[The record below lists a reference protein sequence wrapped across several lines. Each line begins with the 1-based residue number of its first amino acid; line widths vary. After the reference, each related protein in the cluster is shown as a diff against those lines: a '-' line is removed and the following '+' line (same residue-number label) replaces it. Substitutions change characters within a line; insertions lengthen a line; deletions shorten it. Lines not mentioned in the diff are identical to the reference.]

1 MQNRPRKLTPKIS
14 KENKPHAGMV
24 KRVVKKRRKKLKRGS
39 WLSSM
44 LVMSTTVTERS
55 RSRSVSQRS
64 VGYAYAILFSS
75 ASLIMAFAWISVL
88 FIFNPDQ
95 VSWLNKILPAW
106 IQIPLGNHERPQTLK
121 QIQLDLSRKNQI
133 FGETLPLNQNVK
145 NSFLLPVF
153 QQRAN
158 CQSDCEELV
167 ELRVYE
173 RSEELEFKSQ
183 SENYYYLATQLPV
196 TGPDESFVISSLD
209 GTSELQDISI
219 SLPLT
224 EVQRFEGATPSPGV
238 WFDLH
243 GQRQQ
248 GTAAI
253 RYGYVVYYNPERR
266 NLLQM
271 LSWTSPNGQLPKWR
285 QVTGDGTKELVLD
298 QTVDLEPHF
307 QVYQVKPLKLFLKPI
322 QLEAIT
328 LESPALKDSAYQNAL
343 SIARSGLW
351 TPAFEWLKF
360 IKKQHKGVLSEAAQA
375 QMDLIRLHSQL
386 TKTQAEKIW
395 ASPSQEV
402 LADLIDGRWGKALQV
417 FEASPHNAQEIATLL
432 KVDKKRLWNRTVAA
446 LRVNPDRLEVQAWFA
461 LILKVQQGEEHANS
475 WLKAQPKITKDN
487 LAYIQGLLA
496 RLNIEGTSQISST
509 HPSQIVG
516 TVQPITQVTNTDWLQ
531 ANSSADLKLTDNQV
545 WYQVEVSA
553 FYDGK
558 RWLNSPFDNF
568 NPPKTDTA
576 KFLWKTLGI
585 SSDPEIQIVV
595 WLPNGEQQITIAAIK
610 AVQLRGK
617 VLRLLAAG
625 PKIPENQN
633 DVLQPK
639 PLALTN
645 AALEWVQPSPITLRE
660 LYQQNPQGVKVIL
673 SSLWKSLQQ
682 FDEVPGGAIPSFEQ
696 MQEKLGDWPVQVIDL
711 TNNARPEI
719 ILTISAGAIASLNQL
734 TPESQGENPEQR
746 RDRTI
751 ILSDRNEVIY
761 TDFTGNDLQRL
772 SAIAKLS
779 GVQSL
784 ALLVENA
791 HNYSLRRW
799 SEKNQRFE

>member
-1 MQNRPRKLTPKIS
+1 MANRSRKLTPKAS
-14 KENKPHAGMV
+14 KQNKPHAGAM
-24 KRVVKKRRKKLKRGS
+24 KRVVKKPQKKLKRGNC
-39 WLSSM
+39 LSST
-44 LVMSTTVTERS
+44 L
-55 RSRSVSQRS
+55 
-64 VGYAYAILFSS
+64 AIAILFSS

-106 IQIPLGNHERPQTLK
+106 AQIPLGNHERPQTLE
-121 QIQLDLSRKNQI
+121 QIQLDLSKKNQI
-133 FGETLPLNQNVK
+133 LGETLPLHQDAK
-145 NSFLLPVF
+145 KSFLLPVF

-173 RSEELEFKSQ
+173 LSEELEFKSQ
-183 SENYYYLATQLPV
+183 SENYYYLATQLPI
-196 TGPDESFVISSLD
+196 TGPDESFVISPLLD
-209 GTSELQDISI
+209 GTLEPQDINI
-219 SLPLT
+219 PLPLNK
-224 EVQRFEGATPSPGV
+224 VQRFEGGTPSPGV
-238 WFDLH
+238 WFDLR

-248 GTAAI
+248 GTGAI
-253 RYGYVVYYNPERR
+253 AYGHVVYYNPERT

-271 LSWTSPNGQLPKWR
+271 LSWTSPNGQFPKWQ
-285 QVTGDGTKELVLD
+285 QVTGDGTKELVVD
-298 QTVDLEPHF
+298 QTIGLEPHL

-322 QLEAIT
+322 QLEEIT
-328 LESPALKDSAYQNAL
+328 LKSPAFKDSAYQNAL

-351 TPAFEWLKF
+351 TPAFEWLKS
-360 IKKQHKGVLSEAAQA
+360 IKKQRKGVLPEAAQG

-386 TKTQAEKIW
+386 TKIQAQKNW
-395 ASPSQEV
+395 ASPSQEA
-402 LADLIDGRWGKALQV
+402 LADLIDGRWEKALQV

-432 KVDKKRLWNRTVAA
+432 KADEKRLWNRTAAA
-446 LRVNPDRLEVQAWFA
+446 LRVNPNRREVQAWFA
-461 LILKVQQGEEHANS
+461 LILAVQRGEGHANS

-487 LAYIQGLLA
+487 LAYIQSLLA
-496 RLNIEGTSQISST
+496 RLNGEGTKSQISST

-531 ANSSADLKLTDNQV
+531 TNSSADLKLTDNQV

-553 FYDGK
+553 FNDGK
-558 RWLNSPFDNF
+558 RWLNFPFENF
-568 NPPKTDTA
+568 NPPKTDAA
-576 KFLWKTLGI
+576 KFLGKTLGI
-585 SSDPEIQIVV
+585 TSDPEIQIVV

-625 PKIPENQN
+625 PKIPDNQN

-660 LYQQNPQGVKVIL
+660 LYQQNPQRVKIML
-673 SSLWKSLQQ
+673 SSLWQSLQQ
-682 FDEVPGGAIPSFEQ
+682 SGEVPAGAIPSFEQ
-696 MQEKLGDWPVQVIDL
+696 MQEKLGNWPVQVIDL
-711 TNNARPEI
+711 TNNAQPEI
-719 ILTISAGAIASLNQL
+719 ILTISPEAITSLNES
-734 TPESQGENPEQR
+734 TPGIQRENTEQR

-751 ILSDRNEVIY
+751 ILSDGNKVIY
-761 TDFTGNDLQRL
+761 TDFTGKYSQRL
-772 SAIAKLS
+772 SAIARLS
-779 GVQSL
+779 GVQSF

-791 HNYSLRRW
+791 HNYSLKRW

>member
-1 MQNRPRKLTPKIS
+1 MANRSRKLTPKTS
-14 KENKPHAGMV
+14 KRNQPHAGVM
-24 KRVVKKRRKKLKRGS
+24 KRIAQKPQKKLKWGS
-39 WLSSM
+39 WLSST
-44 LVMSTTVTERS
+44 LAMSTT
-55 RSRSVSQRS
+55 
-64 VGYAYAILFSS
+64 GCAYAILLSS

-106 IQIPLGNHERPQTLK
+106 AQIPLGKHERPQTLK
-121 QIQLDLSRKNQI
+121 QIQLDLSKKNQI
-133 FGETLPLNQNVK
+133 FGKTLSLHQDAK

-167 ELRVYE
+167 ELRVYQ

-196 TGPDESFVISSLD
+196 NGLEESFVISPLLD
-209 GTSELQDISI
+209 GTLEPQDINI
-219 SLPLT
+219 PLPLT
-224 EVQRFEGATPSPGV
+224 EVQRFDGGTPLSGV
-238 WFDLH
+238 WFNLQ

-248 GTAAI
+248 GTGAI
-253 RYGYVVYYNPERR
+253 AYGQVVYYNPERT

-271 LSWTSPNGQLPKWR
+271 LSWTSPNGQLPKWQ
-285 QVTGDGTKELVLD
+285 QVTGDGTKELVVD
-298 QTVDLEPHF
+298 QTIGLEPHL

-328 LESPALKDSAYQNAL
+328 LQSSVLKNSAYQNAL

-360 IKKQHKGVLSEAAQA
+360 IKKQRKGVLPEAAQA

-386 TKTQAEKIW
+386 TKTQAQKNW

-402 LADLIDGRWGKALQV
+402 LANLIDGRWEKALRV

-432 KVDKKRLWNRTVAA
+432 KADEKRLWNRIVAA
-446 LRVNPDRLEVQAWFA
+446 LRVNPNRLEVQAWFA
-461 LILKVQQGEEHANS
+461 LILTVQRGEGHANS
-475 WLKAQPKITKDN
+475 WLKAQPTIAKDN
-487 LAYIQGLLA
+487 LTYIQGLLA
-496 RLNIEGTSQISST
+496 KLNSEGTKSQISST

-516 TVQPITQVTNTDWLQ
+516 TVQPITQVTSTEWLQ
-531 ANSSADLKLTDNQV
+531 PNSSADLKLTDNQV

-553 FYDGK
+553 FHDGK
-558 RWLNSPFDNF
+558 RWLNSPFENL
-568 NPPKTDTA
+568 NLPKTSAA
-576 KFLWKTLGI
+576 KFFWETLGI
-585 SSDPEIQIVV
+585 TSDPEIQIVV
-595 WLPNGEQQITIAAIK
+595 WLPNGEQQITIATIK
-610 AVQLRGK
+610 AVQVKGK
-617 VLRLLAAG
+617 LLRLLAAG
-625 PKIPENQN
+625 LKIPENQK

-645 AALEWVQPSPITLRE
+645 AALEWVQPSPITLQE
-660 LYQQNPQGVKVIL
+660 LHQRNPSGVKVML
-673 SSLWKSLQQ
+673 SSVWESLQQ
-682 FDEVPGGAIPSFEQ
+682 SGEVPAGDIPSFEQ

-711 TNNARPEI
+711 TNNAQPEI
-719 ILTISAGAIASLNQL
+719 ILTISAEAIASLNQP
-734 TPESQGENPEQR
+734 TSGIQGETIKQTH
-746 RDRTI
+746 DRTI
-751 ILSDRNEVIY
+751 ILSDSNEVIY
-761 TDFTGNDLQRL
+761 TDFTRNYSQRL

-791 HNYSLRRW
+791 HNYSLKRW
-799 SEKNQRFE
+799 SERNQRFE

>member
-1 MQNRPRKLTPKIS
+1 MANRSRKLTPKAS
-14 KENKPHAGMV
+14 KLNKPRAGAM
-24 KRVVKKRRKKLKRGS
+24 KRVAKNPQKKLKRES

-44 LVMSTTVTERS
+44 LAMSTT
-55 RSRSVSQRS
+55 
-64 VGYAYAILFSS
+64 GCAYAILFIS

-88 FIFNPDQ
+88 FIFNPDR
-95 VSWLNKILPAW
+95 VSWLNKILPSWA
-106 IQIPLGNHERPQTLK
+106 QIPLGKHERPQTLK
-121 QIQLDLSRKNQI
+121 QIQLDLSKKNQI
-133 FGETLPLNQNVK
+133 FGEPLPLNQNTET
-145 NSFLLPVF
+145 SFLLPVF

-158 CQSDCEELV
+158 CQSDCKELV

-173 RSEELEFKSQ
+173 LSVELEFKSQ
-183 SENYYYLATQLPV
+183 SENYYYLVTQLPV
-196 TGPDESFVISSLD
+196 TGPEESSVTSPWLDE
-209 GTSELQDISI
+209 TSEPQDISI
-219 SLPLT
+219 PLPLT
-224 EVQRFEGATPSPGV
+224 QVQRFEGGTPSPGV
-238 WFDLH
+238 WFNLR

-248 GTAAI
+248 ETDAI
-253 RYGYVVYYNPERR
+253 AYGQIVYYNPERT

-271 LSWTSPNGQLPKWR
+271 LSWTSPNGQLPKWQ
-285 QVTGDGTKELVLD
+285 QVTGDSTKELVVD
-298 QTVDLEPHF
+298 QTVGLEPHL
-307 QVYQVKPLKLFLKPI
+307 QVYQVKSLKLFLKPI

-328 LESPALKDSAYQNAL
+328 LKSPVLKDYGYQNAL

-360 IKKQHKGVLSEAAQA
+360 IKKQRKGVLPEAAQA
-375 QMDLIRLHSQL
+375 QMDLIRLHSQF
-386 TKTQAEKIW
+386 TQTQAQKIW

-417 FEASPHNAQEIATLL
+417 FEASPHNSQEITTLL
-432 KVDKKRLWNRTVAA
+432 KADKKRLWNRTAAA
-446 LRVNPDRLEVQAWFA
+446 LRVNPNRREVQAWFA
-461 LILKVQQGEEHANS
+461 LILAVQQGEGQANS

-487 LAYIQGLLA
+487 LDYIQGLLA
-496 RLNIEGTSQISST
+496 RLNGEITKSQIS
-509 HPSQIVG
+509 SQIVG
-516 TVQPITQVTNTDWLQ
+516 TVQPITQVTSSEWLQ
-531 ANSSADLKLTDNQV
+531 ANSTVDLKLTDNQV

-553 FYDGK
+553 FNDGK
-558 RWLNSPFDNF
+558 RWLNSPFENL
-568 NPPKTDTA
+568 NPPKTDAA
-576 KFLWKTLGI
+576 KFFWKTLGI
-585 SSDPEIQIVV
+585 TSDPEIQIVV
-595 WLPNGEQQITIAAIK
+595 WLPNGEQQISIAAIK

-633 DVLQPK
+633 NVLQPK

-673 SSLWKSLQQ
+673 SSVWQSLQ
-682 FDEVPGGAIPSFEQ
+682 ESGEILAGAIPTFEE

-711 TNNARPEI
+711 TNNAQPEI
-719 ILTISAGAIASLNQL
+719 ILTISPEAIASLNQSKPGIPAGN
-734 TPESQGENPEQR
+734 TEQR

-751 ILSDRNEVIY
+751 ILSDSNEVIY

-791 HNYSLRRW
+791 HNYSLKRW

>member
-1 MQNRPRKLTPKIS
+1 MANRSRKLTPKAS
-14 KENKPHAGMV
+14 KLNKPHAGAM
-24 KRVVKKRRKKLKRGS
+24 KRIAKKPQKKLKRGS
-39 WLSSM
+39 WLSST
-44 LVMSTTVTERS
+44 L
-55 RSRSVSQRS
+55 
-64 VGYAYAILFSS
+64 AIAILLSS

-106 IQIPLGNHERPQTLK
+106 AQIPLGKHERPQTLK
-121 QIQLDLSRKNQI
+121 QIQLNLSKENKI
-133 FGETLPLNQNVK
+133 FGETLPLHQDAK
-145 NSFLLPVF
+145 DSFLLPVF

-158 CQSDCEELV
+158 CQSDCKQLV

-183 SENYYYLATQLPV
+183 SENYYYLATQLSV
-196 TGPDESFVISSLD
+196 TEPEESFVISPLLD
-209 GTSELQDISI
+209 GTSEPQDISI
-219 SLPLT
+219 PLPLT
-224 EVQRFEGATPSPGV
+224 KVQRFDGGTPLSGV
-238 WFDLH
+238 WFNLR

-248 GTAAI
+248 GTGAFA
-253 RYGYVVYYNPERR
+253 YGDIVYYNPERT

-271 LSWTSPNGQLPKWR
+271 LSWTSPNGQLPKWQ
-285 QVTGDGTKELVLD
+285 QVTGDGTKELVVD
-298 QTVDLEPHF
+298 QTIGLEPYL

-328 LESPALKDSAYQNAL
+328 LQSPALKDSAYQNAL

-360 IKKQHKGVLSEAAQA
+360 IKKQRKEVLPAVAQA

-386 TKTQAEKIW
+386 TKTQADKNW

-432 KVDKKRLWNRTVAA
+432 KADKKRLWNRTAAA
-446 LRVNPDRLEVQAWFA
+446 LRVNPNRLEVQAWFA
-461 LILKVQQGEEHANS
+461 LILAVQQGEEHVNS

-496 RLNIEGTSQISST
+496 RLNNQGIKSQISST

-516 TVQPITQVTNTDWLQ
+516 TVQPITQVTSTEWLQ
-531 ANSSADLKLTDNQV
+531 PSSPTNLKLTDNQV

-553 FYDGK
+553 FHDGK
-558 RWLNSPFDNF
+558 RWLNSPFENL
-568 NPPKTDTA
+568 NPPKTDAA
-576 KFLWKTLGI
+576 KFFWKTLGI
-585 SSDPEIQIVV
+585 TSDPEIQIVV

-645 AALEWVQPSPITLRE
+645 AALEWVQPSPITLQE
-660 LYQQNPQGVKVIL
+660 LHQQNPQAVKVML
-673 SSLWKSLQQ
+673 STVWQSLQQ
-682 FDEVPGGAIPSFEQ
+682 SSEVSAGAIPSFEQ

-711 TNNARPEI
+711 TNNAKPEI
-719 ILTISAGAIASLNQL
+719 ILTISAAAIAFLNQP
-734 TPESQGENPEQR
+734 TSGIQEKNTEQH

-761 TDFTGNDLQRL
+761 TDFTGNYFQRL

>member
-1 MQNRPRKLTPKIS
+1 MANRSRKLKPKAS
-14 KENKPHAGMV
+14 KRNQSHAGVM
-24 KRVVKKRRKKLKRGS
+24 KRVAKKPQKKLKRES
-39 WLSSM
+39 WLSST
-44 LVMSTTVTERS
+44 LAIPTVAS
-55 RSRSVSQRS
+55 
-64 VGYAYAILFSS
+64 YAILLSS

-106 IQIPLGNHERPQTLK
+106 AQIPLGNHERPQTLK
-121 QIQLDLSRKNQI
+121 QIQLDLSQKNQI
-133 FGETLPLNQNVK
+133 VGETLPLYQNAK

-158 CQSDCEELV
+158 CQSDCKELV
-167 ELRVYE
+167 ELRIYE
-173 RSEELEFKSQ
+173 LSEDLEFKSQ

-196 TGPDESFVISSLD
+196 TGPEESFVISPLLD
-209 GTSELQDISI
+209 GTSEPQDINI
-219 SLPLT
+219 PLPLT
-224 EVQRFEGATPSPGV
+224 EVQRFEDNTPSPGV
-238 WFDLH
+238 WFYLQ

-248 GTAAI
+248 GTGAFA
-253 RYGYVVYYNPERR
+253 YGNIVYYNPERK

-271 LSWTSPNGQLPKWR
+271 LSWTSPNGQLPKW
-285 QVTGDGTKELVLD
+285 QQITGDETKELVVN
-298 QTVDLEPHF
+298 QTVGLEPQL

-322 QLEAIT
+322 QLEAIN
-328 LESPALKDSAYQNAL
+328 LKSPVLKDSAYQNAL

-360 IKKQHKGVLSEAAQA
+360 IKKQRQGILPEAAQA

-386 TKTQAEKIW
+386 TKTQAQKIW
-395 ASPSQEV
+395 VSPSQEV

-432 KVDKKRLWNRTVAA
+432 KADKKRLWNRTATA
-446 LRVNPDRLEVQAWFA
+446 LRVNPNRLEVQAWFA
-461 LILKVQQGEEHANS
+461 LILAVQRGEGHANS

-487 LAYIQGLLA
+487 LVYIQGLLA
-496 RLNIEGTSQISST
+496 RLNGEDTKSQISSI

-516 TVQPITQVTNTDWLQ
+516 TVQPITQVTSSEWLQ
-531 ANSSADLKLTDNQV
+531 LNSSADLKVTDNQV

-553 FYDGK
+553 FNNGK
-558 RWLNSPFDNF
+558 GWLNSPFENLSL
-568 NPPKTDTA
+568 PKSNA
-576 KFLWKTLGI
+576 VKFLWETLGI
-585 SSDPEIQIVV
+585 ISDPEIQIVV

-610 AVQLRGK
+610 AVQLQGK
-617 VLRLLAAG
+617 VLRLLAAS

-633 DVLQPK
+633 DILQPK

-660 LYQQNPQGVKVIL
+660 LHQQNPQGVKVIL
-673 SSLWKSLQQ
+673 SSVWQSLQQ
-682 FDEVPGGAIPSFEQ
+682 SGEIPAGAIPSFEQ
-696 MQEKLGDWPVQVIDL
+696 IQQKLGDWPVQVIDL
-711 TNNARPEI
+711 TNNAQPEI
-719 ILTISAGAIASLNQL
+719 ILTISAEAIASLNQ
-734 TPESQGENPEQR
+734 PSPAIQAENTEQR

-751 ILSDRNEVIY
+751 ILSDNNEVIY
-761 TDFTGNDLQRL
+761 TDFTGNYLQKL

-779 GVQSL
+779 DVQSL

-791 HNYSLRRW
+791 HNYSLKRW

>member
-1 MQNRPRKLTPKIS
+1 MANRSRKLTPKAS
-14 KENKPHAGMV
+14 KRNKPHAGAM
-24 KRVVKKRRKKLKRGS
+24 KRIAKKPQKKLKRGS
-39 WLSSM
+39 WLSST
-44 LVMSTTVTERS
+44 L
-55 RSRSVSQRS
+55 
-64 VGYAYAILFSS
+64 AIAILLSS

-106 IQIPLGNHERPQTLK
+106 AQIPLGNHEHPQTLK
-121 QIQLDLSRKNQI
+121 QIQLNLSKENKI
-133 FGETLPLNQNVK
+133 FGETLPLHQDAK

-158 CQSDCEELV
+158 CQSDCKQLV
-167 ELRVYE
+167 ELRVYQ

-196 TGPDESFVISSLD
+196 TGPEESFVISPLLD
-209 GTSELQDISI
+209 GTSEPQDISI
-219 SLPLT
+219 PLPLT
-224 EVQRFEGATPSPGV
+224 KVQRFDGRTPSSGV
-238 WFDLH
+238 WFNLR

-248 GTAAI
+248 GTGAFA
-253 RYGYVVYYNPERR
+253 YGDIVYYNPERT

-271 LSWTSPNGQLPKWR
+271 LSWTSPNGQLPKWQ
-285 QVTGDGTKELVLD
+285 QVTGDGTKELVVD
-298 QTVDLEPHF
+298 QTIGLEPYL

-328 LESPALKDSAYQNAL
+328 LQSPALKDSAYQNAL

-360 IKKQHKGVLSEAAQA
+360 IKKQRKGVLPAVAQA

-386 TKTQAEKIW
+386 TKIQADKNW

-432 KVDKKRLWNRTVAA
+432 KADKKRLWNRTAAA
-446 LRVNPDRLEVQAWFA
+446 LRVNPNRLEVQAWFA
-461 LILKVQQGEEHANS
+461 LILAVQQGEEHANS

-487 LAYIQGLLA
+487 FAYIQGLLA
-496 RLNIEGTSQISST
+496 RLNNQGTKSQISST

-516 TVQPITQVTNTDWLQ
+516 TVQPITQVTSTEWLQ
-531 ANSSADLKLTDNQV
+531 PNSPANLKLTDNQV

-553 FYDGK
+553 FHDGK
-558 RWLNSPFDNF
+558 RWLNSPFENL
-568 NPPKTDTA
+568 NPPKTDAA
-576 KFLWKTLGI
+576 KFFWKTLGI
-585 SSDPEIQIVV
+585 TSDPEIQIVV

-625 PKIPENQN
+625 PKTPENQN

-645 AALEWVQPSPITLRE
+645 AALEWVQPSPITLQE
-660 LYQQNPQGVKVIL
+660 LHQQNPQGVKVML
-673 SSLWKSLQQ
+673 STVWQSLQQ
-682 FDEVPGGAIPSFEQ
+682 SGEVPAGAIPSFEQ

-711 TNNARPEI
+711 TNNAQPEI
-719 ILTISAGAIASLNQL
+719 ILTISAAAIASLNQP
-734 TPESQGENPEQR
+734 TSGIQRKNTEQH

-761 TDFTGNDLQRL
+761 TDFTGNYFQRL

-779 GVQSL
+779 GVKSL

>member
-1 MQNRPRKLTPKIS
+1 MANRSRKLRPKAS
-14 KENKPHAGMV
+14 KRNQSDAGVMKRLAKKPQ
-24 KRVVKKRRKKLKRGS
+24 KKLKRGS

-44 LVMSTTVTERS
+44 L
-55 RSRSVSQRS
+55 
-64 VGYAYAILFSS
+64 AIAILLSS

-106 IQIPLGNHERPQTLK
+106 AQIPLSKHERPQTLK
-121 QIQLDLSRKNQI
+121 QIQLDLSKKNQI
-133 FGETLPLNQNVK
+133 FGETLALNQDVK
-145 NSFLLPVF
+145 DSFLLPVF

-158 CQSDCEELV
+158 CQSDCKEVV

-196 TGPDESFVISSLD
+196 TGAEESFLISSLL
-209 GTSELQDISI
+209 EEPQDINI
-219 SLPLT
+219 PLPLT
-224 EVQRFEGATPSPGV
+224 EVQRFEGGTPSPGV
-238 WFDLH
+238 WFNLR

-248 GTAAI
+248 GTDAFVADVGGAI
-253 RYGYVVYYNPERR
+253 AYGYVVYYNPERN

-271 LSWTSPNGQLPKWR
+271 LSWTSPNGQLPKWQ
-285 QVTGDGTKELVLD
+285 QVTGDGTKELVVD
-298 QTVDLEPHF
+298 QTIGLEPNL

-328 LESPALKDSAYQNAL
+328 LNSPALKDSAYQNAL

-360 IKKQHKGVLSEAAQA
+360 IKKQRKGVLPEAAQA

-386 TKTQAEKIW
+386 TKTQAQKIW
-395 ASPSQEV
+395 VSPSQEV
-402 LADLIDGRWGKALQV
+402 LADLIDGRWEKALQV
-417 FEASPHNAQEIATLL
+417 FQASPHNPQEIATLL
-432 KVDKKRLWNRTVAA
+432 KADEKRLWNRTVAA
-446 LRVNPDRLEVQAWFA
+446 LRVNPNRLEVQAWFA
-461 LILKVQQGEEHANS
+461 LILAVQQGEGNANS

-496 RLNIEGTSQISST
+496 RLNGEDTKSQISST

-516 TVQPITQVTNTDWLQ
+516 TVQPITQVTNTEWLQ
-531 ANSSADLKLTDNQV
+531 PNSPADLKLTDNQV

-553 FYDGK
+553 FNDGK
-558 RWLNSPFDNF
+558 RWLNSPFENF
-568 NPPKTDTA
+568 NPPKTSPA
-576 KFLWKTLGI
+576 KFLWETLGI
-585 SSDPEIQIVV
+585 TSDPEIQIMV

-625 PKIPENQN
+625 PKIPANLN
-633 DVLQPK
+633 NVLQPK

-645 AALEWVQPSPITLRE
+645 AALEWVQPSPITLQE
-660 LYQQNPQGVKVIL
+660 VYQQNPQGVKVIL
-673 SSLWKSLQQ
+673 SSVWQSLQQ
-682 FDEVPGGAIPSFEQ
+682 SAELPPGAIPSFEQ

-711 TNNARPEI
+711 TNNAQPEV
-719 ILTISAGAIASLNQL
+719 ILTISAAEIASLNQS
-734 TPESQGENPEQR
+734 TPGIPEKNTELLR
-746 RDRTI
+746 ERTI
-751 ILSDRNEVIY
+751 ILSDSNKVIY
-761 TDFTGNDLQRL
+761 TDFTGNYLQKL

-779 GVQSL
+779 GGQSL

>member
-1 MQNRPRKLTPKIS
+1 MANRSRKLTPKAS
-14 KENKPHAGMV
+14 KLNQPPAGAM
-24 KRVVKKRRKKLKRGS
+24 KRVVKKPQKKLKRGS

-44 LVMSTTVTERS
+44 L
-55 RSRSVSQRS
+55 
-64 VGYAYAILFSS
+64 AIAILLSS

-106 IQIPLGNHERPQTLK
+106 AQIPLGKHERPQTLK
-121 QIQLDLSRKNQI
+121 QIQLDLSKKNQI
-133 FGETLPLNQNVK
+133 FGKTLPLHQDVK

-158 CQSDCEELV
+158 CQSDCKELV

-173 RSEELEFKSQ
+173 RSVELEFKSQ
-183 SENYYYLATQLPV
+183 SENYYYLATQLPI
-196 TGPDESFVISSLD
+196 TGPEESFVIFPLL
-209 GTSELQDISI
+209 EEPQDINTP
-219 SLPLT
+219 LPLT
-224 EVQRFEGATPSPGV
+224 EVQRFEGGTPSPGV
-238 WFDLH
+238 WFNLR

-248 GTAAI
+248 GTGAI
-253 RYGYVVYYNPERR
+253 AYGHVVYYNPERT

-271 LSWTSPNGQLPKWR
+271 LSWTSPNGQLPKWQ
-285 QVTGDGTKELVLD
+285 QVTGDGTKELVVD
-298 QTVDLEPHF
+298 QTVGLEPHLE
-307 QVYQVKPLKLFLKPI
+307 VYQVKPLKLFLKPI

-328 LESPALKDSAYQNAL
+328 LKSPVLKDSGYQNAL

-360 IKKQHKGVLSEAAQA
+360 IKKQRKGILPEAAQA

-386 TKTQAEKIW
+386 TKTQAQKIW

-402 LADLIDGRWGKALQV
+402 LADLIDGRWEKALQV

-432 KVDKKRLWNRTVAA
+432 KADENRLWNRTTAA
-446 LRVNPDRLEVQAWFA
+446 LQVNPNRPEVQAWFA
-461 LILKVQQGEEHANS
+461 LILAVQRGEEHANS

-496 RLNIEGTSQISST
+496 RLNGEGTSQISST

-516 TVQPITQVTNTDWLQ
+516 TVQPITQVTNSEWLQ
-531 ANSSADLKLTDNQV
+531 PNSPADLKLTDNQV

-553 FYDGK
+553 FNDGK
-558 RWLNSPFDNF
+558 RWLNFPFENF
-568 NPPKTDTA
+568 NPPKTDAA
-576 KFLWKTLGI
+576 KFFWKTLGI
-585 SSDPEIQIVV
+585 TSDPEIQIVV
-595 WLPNGEQQITIAAIK
+595 WLPNGEQKITIAAIK

-645 AALEWVQPSPITLRE
+645 AALEWVQPSPITLQE
-660 LYQQNPQGVKVIL
+660 LHQQNPQGVKVIL
-673 SSLWKSLQQ
+673 SSLWQSLQQ
-682 FDEVPGGAIPSFEQ
+682 SGEVPAGAIPSFEQ
-696 MQEKLGDWPVQVIDL
+696 MQQKLGDWPVQVIDL
-711 TNNARPEI
+711 TNNAQPEI
-719 ILTISAGAIASLNQL
+719 ILTISPEAIASLNQPA
-734 TPESQGENPEQR
+734 PEIQGKNTEQR

-751 ILSDRNEVIY
+751 ILSDNNKVIY
-761 TDFTGNDLQRL
+761 TDFTGNYLQKL

>member
-1 MQNRPRKLTPKIS
+1 MAKRSCKLTPKAS
-14 KENKPHAGMV
+14 KRNEPHAGMI
-24 KRVVKKRRKKLKRGS
+24 KRVAKKPQKKLKRGS
-39 WLSSM
+39 WLSSI
-44 LVMSTTVTERS
+44 LAMSTT
-55 RSRSVSQRS
+55 
-64 VGYAYAILFSS
+64 GCAYAILLTS

-106 IQIPLGNHERPQTLK
+106 AQIPLGKHERPQTLK
-121 QIQLDLSRKNQI
+121 QIQLDLSKKNQI
-133 FGETLPLNQNVK
+133 FGETLPLNQAAE

-158 CQSDCEELV
+158 CESDCEELV

-183 SENYYYLATQLPV
+183 SENYYYLATQLPI
-196 TGPDESFVISSLD
+196 TGLEESFVISPLLD
-209 GTSELQDISI
+209 GTSEPQDINI

-224 EVQRFEGATPSPGV
+224 EVQPFESGTPLPGV
-238 WFDLH
+238 WFNLR

-248 GTAAI
+248 VTGAFVGDVGAAI
-253 RYGYVVYYNPERR
+253 AYGYVVYYNPERT

-271 LSWTSPNGQLPKWR
+271 LSWTSPNGQFPKWQ
-285 QVTGDGTKELVLD
+285 QVTGDGTKELVVD
-298 QTVDLEPHF
+298 QTIGLEPHL
-307 QVYQVKPLKLFLKPI
+307 QLYQVKPLKLFLKPI

-328 LESPALKDSAYQNAL
+328 LQSPALKDLGYQNAL

-360 IKKQHKGVLSEAAQA
+360 IKKQRKGVLPEAAQA

-386 TKTQAEKIW
+386 TKIQADKNW
-395 ASPSQEV
+395 ASPSQQV

-417 FEASPHNAQEIATLL
+417 FEASPHNAQEIVSLL
-432 KVDKKRLWNRTVAA
+432 KADEKRLWNRTVAA
-446 LRVNPDRLEVQAWFA
+446 LRVNPNRLDVQAWFA
-461 LILKVQQGEEHANS
+461 LILAVQRGEEHANS

-487 LAYIQGLLA
+487 LAYIQGLLI
-496 RLNIEGTSQISST
+496 RLNREGRKSQISST

-516 TVQPITQVTNTDWLQ
+516 TVQAITQVTSTEWLQ
-531 ANSSADLKLTDNQV
+531 PNSPVDLKLTDNQV
-545 WYQVEVSA
+545 WYQIEVSA
-553 FYDGK
+553 FNDGK
-558 RWLNSPFDNF
+558 RWLNSPFENF
-568 NPPKTDTA
+568 NLPKTDA
-576 KFLWKTLGI
+576 GKFLWKTLGI
-585 SSDPEIQIVV
+585 TSDPEIQIVV
-595 WLPNGEQQITIAAIK
+595 WLPNGEQQISIATIK
-610 AVQLRGK
+610 AVQLQGK
-617 VLRLLAAG
+617 VLRLLAAS
-625 PKIPENQN
+625 PKIPQNQN
-633 DVLQPK
+633 NLLQPK

-645 AALEWVQPSPITLRE
+645 AALEWVQPSPITLQE
-660 LYQQNPQGVKVIL
+660 LHQKNPQGVKVIL
-673 SSLWKSLQQ
+673 SSVWQSLQQ
-682 FDEVPGGAIPSFEQ
+682 SGEVPAGAIPSFEQ
-696 MQEKLGDWPVQVIDL
+696 MQQKLGNWPVQVIDL
-711 TNNARPEI
+711 TNNAQPEI
-719 ILTISAGAIASLNQL
+719 ILTISVEEIASLNLPKPGIQR
-734 TPESQGENPEQR
+734 ENTNKP

-751 ILSDRNEVIY
+751 ILSDQNKVIY
-761 TDFTGNDLQRL
+761 TDFTRNYLQKL

>member
-1 MQNRPRKLTPKIS
+1 MANRSRKLPPKAS
-14 KENKPHAGMV
+14 KPNKPHAGM
-24 KRVVKKRRKKLKRGS
+24 KRVAKNPQEKLKRGN

-44 LVMSTTVTERS
+44 L
-55 RSRSVSQRS
+55 
-64 VGYAYAILFSS
+64 AIAILLSS

-106 IQIPLGNHERPQTLK
+106 AQIPLGKHERPQTLK
-121 QIQLDLSRKNQI
+121 QIQLDLSQKNQI
-133 FGETLPLNQNVK
+133 FGETLPLNQDAK

-158 CQSDCEELV
+158 CQSDCKELV

-173 RSEELEFKSQ
+173 LSKELEFKSQ
-183 SENYYYLATQLPV
+183 SENYYYLTTQLSV
-196 TGPDESFVISSLD
+196 TGPEEPLVISSSLD
-209 GTSELQDISI
+209 GTSEPQDISI
-219 SLPLT
+219 PLPLT
-224 EVQRFEGATPSPGV
+224 EVQRFDSGTPSPGV
-238 WFDLH
+238 WFNLR
-243 GQRQQ
+243 GKREQ
-248 GTAAI
+248 GTATIA
-253 RYGYVVYYNPERR
+253 YGNIIYYNPERT

-271 LSWTSPNGQLPKWR
+271 LFWTSPNGQLPKWQ
-285 QVTGDGTKELVLD
+285 QVTGDATKELVID
-298 QTVDLEPHF
+298 QTIGLEPHL

-322 QLEAIT
+322 ELEAIT
-328 LESPALKDSAYQNAL
+328 LKSPAFKDSAYQNAL
-343 SIARSGLW
+343 AIARSGLW

-360 IKKQHKGVLSEAAQA
+360 IKKQHKGVFPEAAQA
-375 QMDLIRLHSQL
+375 QMDLIRLHSQF
-386 TKTQAEKIW
+386 TKIQADKNW

-417 FEASPHNAQEIATLL
+417 FEASPQNPQEIATLL
-432 KVDKKRLWNRTVAA
+432 KADTNRLWNRTALA
-446 LRVNPDRLEVQAWFA
+446 LRVNPNRLDVQAWFA
-461 LILKVQQGEEHANS
+461 LILAVQRGEEHTNS
-475 WLKAQPKITKDN
+475 WLKTQPKITKDN

-496 RLNIEGTSQISST
+496 RLNGEGANSQISST

-516 TVQPITQVTNTDWLQ
+516 TVQPITQVTSTEWLQ
-531 ANSSADLKLTDNQV
+531 PNSPADLKLTDNQV

-553 FYDGK
+553 FNDGK
-558 RWLNSPFDNF
+558 SWLNSPFENL
-568 NPPKTDTA
+568 NLPKTDVA
-576 KFLWKTLGI
+576 KFFWKTLGI
-585 SSDPEIQIVV
+585 TSDPEIQIVV
-595 WLPNGEQQITIAAIK
+595 WLPNGEQQVTIAAIK
-610 AVQLRGK
+610 AVQLQGK

-639 PLALTN
+639 PLGLTN
-645 AALEWVQPSPITLRE
+645 AALEWVQPSPITLQE
-660 LYQQNPQGVKVIL
+660 LHQQNPQGVEVIL
-673 SSLWKSLQQ
+673 SSVWHSLQQ
-682 FDEVPGGAIPSFEQ
+682 SGEVPAGAIPSFEQ
-696 MQEKLGDWPVQVIDL
+696 MQGKLGSWPVQVIDL
-711 TNNARPEI
+711 TNNAKPEI
-719 ILTISAGAIASLNQL
+719 ILTISAAAIASLNQS
-734 TPESQGENPEQR
+734 TPEIQAENIEQR

-751 ILSDRNEVIY
+751 ILSDNNEVIY

-772 SAIAKLS
+772 SAIARLS

>member
-1 MQNRPRKLTPKIS
+1 MANRSRKLRPKGS
-14 KENKPHAGMV
+14 KRNQPHAGVM
-24 KRVVKKRRKKLKRGS
+24 KRLAKKPQKKLKRGS
-39 WLSSM
+39 WLWSM
-44 LVMSTTVTERS
+44 L
-55 RSRSVSQRS
+55 
-64 VGYAYAILFSS
+64 AIAILLSS

-95 VSWLNKILPAW
+95 VSWLNKVLPAW
-106 IQIPLGNHERPQTLK
+106 AQIPLGHERPQTLK
-121 QIQLDLSRKNQI
+121 EIQLDLSKKNQI
-133 FGETLPLNQNVK
+133 FRETLPLYQNAE

-167 ELRVYE
+167 ELRVYQ

-183 SENYYYLATQLPV
+183 SENYYYLATQLSV
-196 TGPDESFVISSLD
+196 TGPEESFVISPLLD
-209 GTSELQDISI
+209 GTSEPQDISI

-224 EVQRFEGATPSPGV
+224 EVQRFEGGTPLPGV
-238 WFDLH
+238 WFNLR
-243 GQRQQ
+243 GQRQH
-248 GTAAI
+248 GTGAI
-253 RYGYVVYYNPERR
+253 AYGHVVYYNPERT

-271 LSWTSPNGQLPKWR
+271 LSWTSPNGELPKWQ
-285 QVTGDGTKELVLD
+285 QVTGDGTKELIVD
-298 QTVDLEPHF
+298 QTIGLEPHLL
-307 QVYQVKPLKLFLKPI
+307 VYQVKPLKLFLKPI
-322 QLEAIT
+322 QLEAIS
-328 LESPALKDSAYQNAL
+328 LNSPALKDSAYQNAL

-360 IKKQHKGVLSEAAQA
+360 IKKQHKGVLPEAAQA

-402 LADLIDGRWGKALQV
+402 LADLIDGRWEKALQV
-417 FEASPHNAQEIATLL
+417 FQASPHNAQEIATLL
-432 KVDKKRLWNRTVAA
+432 KADEKRLWNRTVAA
-446 LRVNPDRLEVQAWFA
+446 LRVNPNRLDVQAWFA
-461 LILKVQQGEEHANS
+461 LILAVQQGEADANS
-475 WLKAQPKITKDN
+475 WLKAQPEITKDN

-496 RLNIEGTSQISST
+496 RLKNQGTKSQISST

-516 TVQPITQVTNTDWLQ
+516 TVQPITQVTNTEWLQ
-531 ANSSADLKLTDNQV
+531 PNSSADLKLTNNQV

-553 FYDGK
+553 FNDGK
-558 RWLNSPFDNF
+558 SWLNSPFENF

-576 KFLWKTLGI
+576 KFFWETLGI
-585 SSDPEIQIVV
+585 TSDPEIQIVV

-625 PKIPENQN
+625 PKIPENLN
-633 DVLQPK
+633 NVLQPK

-645 AALEWVQPSPITLRE
+645 AALEWVQPSPISLQE
-660 LYQQNPQGVKVIL
+660 VYQQNPQGVKVIL
-673 SSLWKSLQQ
+673 SSVWQSLQQ
-682 FDEVPGGAIPSFEQ
+682 SGEVPAGAIPSFEQ

-711 TNNARPEI
+711 TNNAQPEI
-719 ILTISAGAIASLNQL
+719 ILTISAAEIASLNQS
-734 TPESQGENPEQR
+734 TPAIPAENTEQR
-746 RDRTI
+746 PERTI
-751 ILSDRNEVIY
+751 ILSDSNKVIY
-761 TDFTGNDLQRL
+761 TDFTGNYLQKL

-779 GVQSL
+779 GGQSL
-784 ALLVENA
+784 ALLVENS

>member
-1 MQNRPRKLTPKIS
+1 MANRSRKLRPKAS
-14 KENKPHAGMV
+14 KRNQPHAGVM
-24 KRVVKKRRKKLKRGS
+24 KRLAKKPQKKLKRGS

-44 LVMSTTVTERS
+44 L
-55 RSRSVSQRS
+55 
-64 VGYAYAILFSS
+64 AIAILFTS

-106 IQIPLGNHERPQTLK
+106 AQIPLGHERPQTLK
-121 QIQLDLSRKNQI
+121 EIQLDLSKKNQI
-133 FGETLPLNQNVK
+133 FGETLPLYQNAE

-158 CQSDCEELV
+158 CQSNCEELV
-167 ELRVYE
+167 ELRVYQ
-173 RSEELEFKSQ
+173 RSEELEFKSK

-196 TGPDESFVISSLD
+196 IAAEESFLISPLLD
-209 GTSELQDISI
+209 GTSEPQDINI
-219 SLPLT
+219 PLPLT
-224 EVQRFEGATPSPGV
+224 EVQRFEGGTPSPGV
-238 WFDLH
+238 WFNLR

-248 GTAAI
+248 GTGVFA
-253 RYGYVVYYNPERR
+253 YGYVVYYNPERT

-271 LSWTSPNGQLPKWR
+271 LSWTSPNGELPKWQ
-285 QVTGDGTKELVLD
+285 QVTGDGTKELVVD
-298 QTVDLEPHF
+298 QTIGLEPHL

-328 LESPALKDSAYQNAL
+328 LNSPALKDSAYQNAL
-343 SIARSGLW
+343 SVARSGLW

-360 IKKQHKGVLSEAAQA
+360 IKKQHKGVLPEAAQA

-386 TKTQAEKIW
+386 TKTQAQKTW

-432 KVDKKRLWNRTVAA
+432 KADEKRLWNRTVAA
-446 LRVNPDRLEVQAWFA
+446 LRVNPNRLDVQAWFA
-461 LILKVQQGEEHANS
+461 LILAVQQGEEHANS
-475 WLKAQPKITKDN
+475 WLKLQPKITKDN

-496 RLNIEGTSQISST
+496 RLNGDGTKSQISST

-516 TVQPITQVTNTDWLQ
+516 TVQPITQVTNTEWLQ
-531 ANSSADLKLTDNQV
+531 PNSPADLKLTDNQV

-553 FYDGK
+553 FNDGK
-558 RWLNSPFDNF
+558 SWLNSPFENF
-568 NPPKTDTA
+568 NIPKTDAA
-576 KFLWKTLGI
+576 KFFWKTLGI
-585 SSDPEIQIVV
+585 TSDPEIQIVV
-595 WLPNGEQQITIAAIK
+595 WSPNGEQQITIAAIK

-625 PKIPENQN
+625 PKIPENLN
-633 DVLQPK
+633 NVLQPK

-645 AALEWVQPSPITLRE
+645 AALEWVQPSPITLQE
-660 LYQQNPQGVKVIL
+660 VYQQNPQGVKVIL
-673 SSLWKSLQQ
+673 SSLWQSLQQ
-682 FDEVPGGAIPSFEQ
+682 SGEVPSGAIPSFEQ

-711 TNNARPEI
+711 TNNAQPEI
-719 ILTISAGAIASLNQL
+719 ILTISAAEIASLNQS
-734 TPESQGENPEQR
+734 TPAIPGENTEQR
-746 RDRTI
+746 HERTI
-751 ILSDRNEVIY
+751 ILSDSNKVIY
-761 TDFTGNDLQRL
+761 TDFRGNYLQKL

>member
-1 MQNRPRKLTPKIS
+1 MANRSRKLRPKAS
-14 KENKPHAGMV
+14 KGNQPHAGGM
-24 KRVVKKRRKKLKRGS
+24 KRLAKKPQKKLKRGS
-39 WLSSM
+39 WLSSI
-44 LVMSTTVTERS
+44 LAMSTT
-55 RSRSVSQRS
+55 
-64 VGYAYAILFSS
+64 GCAYAILLSS

-106 IQIPLGNHERPQTLK
+106 VQIPLGKHERPQTLK
-121 QIQLDLSRKNQI
+121 QIQLDLSKKNQI
-133 FGETLPLNQNVK
+133 FGETLPLNQDAE

-173 RSEELEFKSQ
+173 RSQELEFKSQ
-183 SENYYYLATQLPV
+183 SENYYYLATQLPITV
-196 TGPDESFVISSLD
+196 SEESFVISPLLD
-209 GTSELQDISI
+209 GTSEPQDINI

-224 EVQRFEGATPSPGV
+224 QVQRFEGGTPSPGV
-238 WFDLH
+238 WFNLR

-248 GTAAI
+248 GTGAFA
-253 RYGYVVYYNPERR
+253 YGYVVYYNPERT

-271 LSWTSPNGQLPKWR
+271 LSWISPNGQLPKWQ
-285 QVTGDGTKELVLD
+285 QVTGDATKELVVD
-298 QTVDLEPHF
+298 QTVGLEPHL
-307 QVYQVKPLKLFLKPI
+307 QVYRVKPLKLFLRPI

-328 LESPALKDSAYQNAL
+328 LNSPALKDYAYQNAL

-360 IKKQHKGVLSEAAQA
+360 IKKQRKGVLPEAAQA

-386 TKTQAEKIW
+386 TKTQAQKIW

-402 LADLIDGRWGKALQV
+402 LADLIDGRWGKALQL
-417 FEASPHNAQEIATLL
+417 FQASPHNAQEIATLL
-432 KVDKKRLWNRTVAA
+432 KADEKRLWNRTVAA
-446 LRVNPDRLEVQAWFA
+446 LRVNPNRTDVQAWFA
-461 LILKVQQGEEHANS
+461 LILTVQQGEEHANS
-475 WLKAQPKITKDN
+475 WLKAQPEITKDN
-487 LAYIQGLLA
+487 LVYIQGLLA
-496 RLNIEGTSQISST
+496 RLNGESTKSSST

-516 TVQPITQVTNTDWLQ
+516 TVQPITQVINSEWLQ
-531 ANSSADLKLTDNQV
+531 LNSPADLKLTNNQA

-553 FYDGK
+553 FNDGK
-558 RWLNSPFDNF
+558 RWLNSPFENF
-568 NPPKTDTA
+568 NPPKTPPA
-576 KFLWKTLGI
+576 KFFWETLGI
-585 SSDPEIQIVV
+585 TSDPEIQIVS
-595 WLPNGEQQITIAAIK
+595 WLPNGEQKITIAAIK

-625 PKIPENQN
+625 PKILENRN

-639 PLALTN
+639 SLALTN
-645 AALEWVQPSPITLRE
+645 AALEWVQPSPITLQQV
-660 LYQQNPQGVKVIL
+660 YQHNPQGVKVIL
-673 SSLWKSLQQ
+673 SSLWQSLQQ
-682 FDEVPGGAIPSFEQ
+682 SGELPGGAIPTFEQ
-696 MQEKLGDWPVQVIDL
+696 MQENLGDWPVQVIDL
-711 TNNARPEI
+711 TNNAQPEI
-719 ILTISAGAIASLNQL
+719 ILTISVEEIASLNQPKPGIPGKN
-734 TPESQGENPEQR
+734 TEQR
-746 RDRTI
+746 RERTI
-751 ILSDRNEVIY
+751 ILSDSNKVIY
-761 TDFTGNDLQRL
+761 TDFTGNYLQKL

-779 GVQSL
+779 GGQSL

>member
-1 MQNRPRKLTPKIS
+1 MANRSRKLTPKAS
-14 KENKPHAGMV
+14 KLNKPHAGAM
-24 KRVVKKRRKKLKRGS
+24 KRIAKKPQKKLKRGS

-44 LVMSTTVTERS
+44 L
-55 RSRSVSQRS
+55 
-64 VGYAYAILFSS
+64 AIAILLSS

-95 VSWLNKILPAW
+95 ISWLNKILPAW
-106 IQIPLGNHERPQTLK
+106 AQIPLGKHERPQTLK
-121 QIQLDLSRKNQI
+121 QIQLNLSKENKI
-133 FGETLPLNQNVK
+133 FGETLPLHQDVK

-158 CQSDCEELV
+158 CQSDCKQLV

-183 SENYYYLATQLPV
+183 SENYYYLATQLSV
-196 TGPDESFVISSLD
+196 TEPEESFVISPLLD
-209 GTSELQDISI
+209 GTSEPQDISI
-219 SLPLT
+219 PLPLT
-224 EVQRFEGATPSPGV
+224 KVQRFDGGTPLSGV
-238 WFDLH
+238 WFNLR

-248 GTAAI
+248 GTGAI
-253 RYGYVVYYNPERR
+253 AYGDIVYYNPERT
-266 NLLQM
+266 NLLQI
-271 LSWTSPNGQLPKWR
+271 LSWTSPNGQLPKWQ
-285 QVTGDGTKELVLD
+285 QVTGDGTKELVVD
-298 QTVDLEPHF
+298 QTVDLEPYL

-322 QLEAIT
+322 QLEVIT
-328 LESPALKDSAYQNAL
+328 LQSPALKNSAYQNAL

-360 IKKQHKGVLSEAAQA
+360 IKKQRKGVLPEAAQA

-386 TKTQAEKIW
+386 TKTQADKNW

-417 FEASPHNAQEIATLL
+417 FEVSPHNAQEIATLL
-432 KVDKKRLWNRTVAA
+432 KADKKRLWNRTVAA
-446 LRVNPDRLEVQAWFA
+446 LRVNPNRLEVQAWFA
-461 LILKVQQGEEHANS
+461 LILAVQQGQEHANS

-487 LAYIQGLLA
+487 FAYIQGLLA
-496 RLNIEGTSQISST
+496 RLNNEGTKSQISST

-516 TVQPITQVTNTDWLQ
+516 TVQPITQVTSTEWLQ
-531 ANSSADLKLTDNQV
+531 SNSPANLKLTDNQV

-553 FYDGK
+553 FHDGK
-558 RWLNSPFDNF
+558 RWLNSPFENL
-568 NPPKTDTA
+568 NPPKTDAA
-576 KFLWKTLGI
+576 KFFWKTLGI
-585 SSDPEIQIVV
+585 TSDPEIQIVV

-625 PKIPENQN
+625 PKTPENQN
-633 DVLQPK
+633 HVLQPK

-645 AALEWVQPSPITLRE
+645 AALEWVQPSPITLQE
-660 LYQQNPQGVKVIL
+660 LHQLNPQGVKVML
-673 SSLWKSLQQ
+673 STVWQSLQQ
-682 FDEVPGGAIPSFEQ
+682 SGEVPAGAIPSFEQ

-711 TNNARPEI
+711 TNNAQPEI
-719 ILTISAGAIASLNQL
+719 ILTISAAAIASLNQP
-734 TPESQGENPEQR
+734 TSGIQGENTEQH

-751 ILSDRNEVIY
+751 ILSDRNQVIY
-761 TDFTGNDLQRL
+761 TDFTGNYFQRL

-779 GVQSL
+779 GGKSL

>member
-1 MQNRPRKLTPKIS
+1 MSNPQFMANRSRKPTPKTS
-14 KENKPHAGMV
+14 KQNKPHAGMV
-24 KRVVKKRRKKLKRGS
+24 KRLVKKPQKKLKRGS

-44 LVMSTTVTERS
+44 LAMPTAAS
-55 RSRSVSQRS
+55 
-64 VGYAYAILFSS
+64 YAILLSS

-106 IQIPLGNHERPQTLK
+106 AQIPLGNHERPQTLK
-121 QIQLDLSRKNQI
+121 QIQLDLRKKNQI
-133 FGETLPLNQNVK
+133 FGETLPLHQNAED
-145 NSFLLPVF
+145 SFLLPVF
-153 QQRAN
+153 QQRPN

-183 SENYYYLATQLPV
+183 SESYYYLVAQLPV
-196 TGPDESFVISSLD
+196 TGPDESFIISPSLD
-209 GTSELQDISI
+209 GTSEPQDISI
-219 SLPLT
+219 PLPLT
-224 EVQRFEGATPSPGV
+224 EVQRFEGGTPLPGV
-238 WFDLH
+238 WFNLR

-248 GTAAI
+248 GTDAFA
-253 RYGYVVYYNPERR
+253 YGQVVYYNPERT

-271 LSWTSPNGQLPKWR
+271 LSWISPNGQLPKWQ
-285 QVTGDGTKELVLD
+285 QVTGDSTKELVVD
-298 QTVDLEPHF
+298 QTIGLEPHL

-328 LESPALKDSAYQNAL
+328 LKSSAFKDSAYQNAL
-343 SIARSGLW
+343 SIASSGLW

-360 IKKQHKGVLSEAAQA
+360 IKKQRKGVLPEAAQA

-386 TKTQAEKIW
+386 SKTQAQKNW

-402 LADLIDGRWGKALQV
+402 LADLIDGRWEKALQV
-417 FEASPHNAQEIATLL
+417 FEASPHNVQEIVTLL
-432 KVDKKRLWNRTVAA
+432 KADEKRLWNRTAAA
-446 LRVNPDRLEVQAWFA
+446 LRVNPNRREVQAWFA
-461 LILKVQQGEEHANS
+461 LILAVQQGEGHANS

-487 LAYIQGLLA
+487 LAYIQDLLA
-496 RLNIEGTSQISST
+496 RLNNEGAKLQISST

-516 TVQPITQVTNTDWLQ
+516 TVQPITQVTKTEWLQ
-531 ANSSADLKLTDNQV
+531 PNSPADLKLTDNQA
-545 WYQVEVSA
+545 WYQIEVSA
-553 FYDGK
+553 FHNGK
-558 RWLNSPFDNF
+558 SWLNFPFENL
-568 NPPKTDTA
+568 NPPKTDAA
-576 KFLWKTLGI
+576 KFFWKTLGI
-585 SSDPEIQIVV
+585 TSDPEIQIVV

-610 AVQLRGK
+610 AVQLQGK

-625 PKIPENQN
+625 PKILENQN

-645 AALEWVQPSPITLRE
+645 AALEWVQPFPITLQQ
-660 LYQQNPQGVKVIL
+660 LHQQNPQRVKVIL
-673 SSLWKSLQQ
+673 SSVWQSLQQ
-682 FDEVPGGAIPSFEQ
+682 SDEVPGGAIPSFEQ

-711 TNNARPEI
+711 TNNAQPEI
-719 ILTISAGAIASLNQL
+719 ILTISAGAIASLNQP
-734 TPESQGENPEQR
+734 TSEIQGENTEQR

-761 TDFTGNDLQRL
+761 TDFTGNDLQKL

>member
-1 MQNRPRKLTPKIS
+1 MQNRPRKLTPKTS
-14 KENKPHAGMV
+14 KQHKPHAGMV
-24 KRVVKKRRKKLKRGS
+24 KRIVKKPQKKLKRGS

-44 LVMSTTVTERS
+44 LAS
-55 RSRSVSQRS
+55 
-64 VGYAYAILFSS
+64 AILLSS

-95 VSWLNKILPAW
+95 VSWLNKILPVWA
-106 IQIPLGNHERPQTLK
+106 QIPLGKHERPQTLK
-121 QIQLDLSRKNQI
+121 QIQLDLSKKNQI
-133 FGETLPLNQNVK
+133 FGETLPLHQKVED
-145 NSFLLPVF
+145 SFLLPVF

-196 TGPDESFVISSLD
+196 TGPEESFVISSLLD
-209 GTSELQDISI
+209 GTSELQDITI
-219 SLPLT
+219 PLPLT
-224 EVQRFEGATPSPGV
+224 EVQRFEDATPSPGV

-248 GTAAI
+248 GTGLI

-285 QVTGDGTKELVLD
+285 QVTGDGKKELVLD
-298 QTVDLEPHF
+298 QTIGLEQQF

-328 LESPALKDSAYQNAL
+328 LKSPALNDYAYQNAL

-351 TPAFEWLKF
+351 TPAWEWLKF
-360 IKKQHKGVLSEAAQA
+360 IKKQRKGVLPEAAQA
-375 QMDLIRLHSQL
+375 QIDLIRLHSQL

-395 ASPSQEV
+395 GSPSQEV
-402 LADLIDGRWGKALQV
+402 LADVIDGRWGKALQV

-432 KVDKKRLWNRTVAA
+432 KTDEKRLWNRMAAA
-446 LRVNPDRLEVQAWFA
+446 LRVNPNRLEVQAWFA

-496 RLNIEGTSQISST
+496 RLNGESTKSQISST

-531 ANSSADLKLTDNQV
+531 PNSLADLKLTDNQV

-553 FYDGK
+553 FHNGK
-558 RWLNSPFDNF
+558 RWLNSPFENF
-568 NPPKTDTA
+568 NPPKTDAA

-625 PKIPENQN
+625 PKMPENQN
-633 DVLQPK
+633 NVLQPK

-660 LYQQNPQGVKVIL
+660 LHQQNPQGVKVIL
-673 SSLWKSLQQ
+673 SSVWKSLQQ
-682 FDEVPGGAIPSFEQ
+682 SDEVPRGAIPSFEQ

-711 TNNARPEI
+711 TNNAQPEI
-719 ILTISAGAIASLNQL
+719 ILTISAGAIASLNQP
-734 TPESQGENPEQR
+734 TPESQKENPEQR

-791 HNYSLRRW
+791 RNYSLRRW

>member
-1 MQNRPRKLTPKIS
+1 MANRSRKLTPKAS
-14 KENKPHAGMV
+14 KLNKPHAGAM
-24 KRVVKKRRKKLKRGS
+24 KRIAKKPQKKLKRGS
-39 WLSSM
+39 WLSST
-44 LVMSTTVTERS
+44 L
-55 RSRSVSQRS
+55 
-64 VGYAYAILFSS
+64 AIAILLSS

-106 IQIPLGNHERPQTLK
+106 AQIPLGKHERPQSLK
-121 QIQLDLSRKNQI
+121 QIQLNLSKENKM
-133 FGETLPLNQNVK
+133 FGETLPLHQDAK

-158 CQSDCEELV
+158 CQSDCKQLV
-167 ELRVYE
+167 ELRVYQ

-196 TGPDESFVISSLD
+196 TGPEESFVISPLLD
-209 GTSELQDISI
+209 GTSEPQDISI
-219 SLPLT
+219 PLPLT
-224 EVQRFEGATPSPGV
+224 EVQRFDGGTPLSGV
-238 WFDLH
+238 WFNLG

-248 GTAAI
+248 GTSAFA
-253 RYGYVVYYNPERR
+253 YGHIVYYNPERT

-271 LSWTSPNGQLPKWR
+271 LSWTSPSGQLPKWR
-285 QVTGDGTKELVLD
+285 QVTGDGTKELVVE
-298 QTVDLEPHF
+298 QTIGLEPYL

-328 LESPALKDSAYQNAL
+328 LQSPALKDSAYQNAL

-360 IKKQHKGVLSEAAQA
+360 IKKQRKGVLPEAAQA

-386 TKTQAEKIW
+386 TKTQADKNW

-432 KVDKKRLWNRTVAA
+432 KADKKRLWNRTVAA
-446 LRVNPDRLEVQAWFA
+446 LRVNPNRLEVQAWFA
-461 LILKVQQGEEHANS
+461 LILAVQQGEEHANS

-487 LAYIQGLLA
+487 FVYIQGLLA
-496 RLNIEGTSQISST
+496 RLNNQGTKSQISST

-516 TVQPITQVTNTDWLQ
+516 TVQPITQVTSTEWLQ
-531 ANSSADLKLTDNQV
+531 PNSPTNLKLTDNQV

-553 FYDGK
+553 FNDGK
-558 RWLNSPFDNF
+558 RWLNSSFENL
-568 NPPKTDTA
+568 NPPKTDAA
-576 KFLWKTLGI
+576 KFFWKTLGI
-585 SSDPEIQIVV
+585 TSDPEIQIVV

-625 PKIPENQN
+625 PKTPENQN

-645 AALEWVQPSPITLRE
+645 AALEWVQPSPITLQE
-660 LYQQNPQGVKVIL
+660 LHQQNPQGVKVML
-673 SSLWKSLQQ
+673 STVWQSLQQ
-682 FDEVPGGAIPSFEQ
+682 SGEVPAGAIPNFEQ

-711 TNNARPEI
+711 TNNAQPEI
-719 ILTISAGAIASLNQL
+719 ILTISAAAIASLNQP
-734 TPESQGENPEQR
+734 TSGIQGKNTEQH

-751 ILSDRNEVIY
+751 ILSDSNEVIY
-761 TDFTGNDLQRL
+761 TDFTGNYFQRL

>member
-1 MQNRPRKLTPKIS
+1 MANRSRKLTPKAS
-14 KENKPHAGMV
+14 KLNKPHAGAM
-24 KRVVKKRRKKLKRGS
+24 KRIAKKPQKKLKRGS

-44 LVMSTTVTERS
+44 L
-55 RSRSVSQRS
+55 
-64 VGYAYAILFSS
+64 AIAILLSS

-106 IQIPLGNHERPQTLK
+106 AQIPLSKHEHPQTLK
-121 QIQLDLSRKNQI
+121 QIQLNLSKENKI
-133 FGETLPLNQNVK
+133 FGETLPLHQDAK
-145 NSFLLPVF
+145 NSFLLAVF

-158 CQSDCEELV
+158 CQSDCKQLV

-196 TGPDESFVISSLD
+196 TGPEESFVISPLLD
-209 GTSELQDISI
+209 GTSEHQDISI
-219 SLPLT
+219 PLPLT
-224 EVQRFEGATPSPGV
+224 KVQRFDGGTPLSGV
-238 WFDLH
+238 WFNLR

-248 GTAAI
+248 GTDTFA
-253 RYGYVVYYNPERR
+253 YGDIVYYNPERT

-271 LSWTSPNGQLPKWR
+271 LSWTSPNGQFPKWQ
-285 QVTGDGTKELVLD
+285 QVTGDGTKELVVD
-298 QTVDLEPHF
+298 QTISLEPYL

-328 LESPALKDSAYQNAL
+328 LQSPALKDSAYQNAL

-360 IKKQHKGVLSEAAQA
+360 IKKQRKGVLPEVAQA

-386 TKTQAEKIW
+386 TKTQADKNW

-432 KVDKKRLWNRTVAA
+432 KADKKRLWNRTAVA
-446 LRVNPDRLEVQAWFA
+446 LRVNPNRLEVQAWFA
-461 LILKVQQGEEHANS
+461 LILAVQQGEEHANS

-487 LAYIQGLLA
+487 FAYIQGLLA
-496 RLNIEGTSQISST
+496 RLNNEGTSQISST

-516 TVQPITQVTNTDWLQ
+516 TVQPITQVTSTEWLQ
-531 ANSSADLKLTDNQV
+531 PNSPTNLKLTDNQV

-553 FYDGK
+553 FHDGK
-558 RWLNSPFDNF
+558 RWLNSPFENL
-568 NPPKTDTA
+568 NPPKTDAA
-576 KFLWKTLGI
+576 KFFWKTLGI
-585 SSDPEIQIVV
+585 TSDPEIQIVV

-610 AVQLRGK
+610 AVQLQGK

-625 PKIPENQN
+625 PKTPENQN
-633 DVLQPK
+633 GVLQPK

-645 AALEWVQPSPITLRE
+645 AALEWVQPSPITLQE
-660 LYQQNPQGVKVIL
+660 LHQQNPQGVKVML
-673 SSLWKSLQQ
+673 SSLWQSLQKSG
-682 FDEVPGGAIPSFEQ
+682 EVPAGAIPSFEQ

-711 TNNARPEI
+711 TNNAQPEI
-719 ILTISAGAIASLNQL
+719 ILTISAAAIASLNQP
-734 TPESQGENPEQR
+734 TSGIQGENIEQH

-761 TDFTGNDLQRL
+761 TDFTGNYFQRL

-779 GVQSL
+779 RVQSL
-784 ALLVENA
+784 ALLIENA

>member
-1 MQNRPRKLTPKIS
+1 MANRSRKLTPKTS
-14 KENKPHAGMV
+14 KQNQPRAGVM
-24 KRVVKKRRKKLKRGS
+24 KRVAKKPQKKLKRGS
-39 WLSSM
+39 WLSST
-44 LVMSTTVTERS
+44 L
-55 RSRSVSQRS
+55 
-64 VGYAYAILFSS
+64 AIAILLTS
-75 ASLIMAFAWISVL
+75 ASLIMAFAWISIL

-106 IQIPLGNHERPQTLK
+106 AQIPLGKHERPQTLK
-121 QIQLDLSRKNQI
+121 QIQLDLSKKNQI
-133 FGETLPLNQNVK
+133 FGETLPLHQNAE

-158 CQSDCEELV
+158 CQSDCKELV

-183 SENYYYLATQLPV
+183 SENYYYLATKLPV
-196 TGPDESFVISSLD
+196 TGPEESFVISSLLD
-209 GTSELQDISI
+209 GTSEPQDISI
-219 SLPLT
+219 PLPLT
-224 EVQRFEGATPSPGV
+224 KVQRFEGRTPSPGV
-238 WFDLH
+238 WFNLR

-248 GTAAI
+248 GTDAFA
-253 RYGYVVYYNPERR
+253 YGHVIYYNPERT

-271 LSWTSPNGQLPKWR
+271 LSWTSPNGQLPKWQ
-285 QVTGDGTKELVLD
+285 QVTGDDTKELVVD
-298 QTVDLEPHF
+298 QTVGLEPHL

-328 LESPALKDSAYQNAL
+328 LQSAALKDSAYQNAL

-360 IKKQHKGVLSEAAQA
+360 IKKQRKGVLPEAAQA

-386 TKTQAEKIW
+386 TKTQAQKNW

-402 LADLIDGRWGKALQV
+402 LADLIDGRWEKALQV

-432 KVDKKRLWNRTVAA
+432 KADEKRLWNRTAAA
-446 LRVNPDRLEVQAWFA
+446 LRVNPNRPEVQAWFA
-461 LILKVQQGEEHANS
+461 LILAVQQGKGHANF

-487 LAYIQGLLA
+487 LVYIQGLLA
-496 RLNIEGTSQISST
+496 RLNGEGTKSQISST

-516 TVQPITQVTNTDWLQ
+516 TVQPITQVTSTEWLQ
-531 ANSSADLKLTDNQV
+531 PNSPADLKLIDNQV

-553 FYDGK
+553 FNDGK
-558 RWLNSPFDNF
+558 HWLNSPFENF
-568 NPPKTDTA
+568 NPPKTDAA
-576 KFLWKTLGI
+576 KFFWKTLGI

-595 WLPNGEQQITIAAIK
+595 WLPNGEQKITIAAIK

-625 PKIPENQN
+625 PKILENQN

-645 AALEWVQPSPITLRE
+645 AALEWVQPSPITLQK
-660 LYQQNPQGVKVIL
+660 LHQQNPQGVKVML
-673 SSLWKSLQQ
+673 SNVWQSLQQ
-682 FDEVPGGAIPSFEQ
+682 SGEVPAGAIPSFEQ

-711 TNNARPEI
+711 TNNAQPEI
-719 ILTISAGAIASLNQL
+719 ILTISAGAVASLNQP
-734 TPESQGENPEQR
+734 TPGIHGENTDQH

-751 ILSDRNEVIY
+751 ILSDSNKVIY
-761 TDFTGNDLQRL
+761 TDFTGNYLQRL

>member
-1 MQNRPRKLTPKIS
+1 MANRSRKLTPKTS
-14 KENKPHAGMV
+14 KQNKPHAGMV
-24 KRVVKKRRKKLKRGS
+24 KRVVKKPQKKLKRGS

-44 LVMSTTVTERS
+44 L
-55 RSRSVSQRS
+55 
-64 VGYAYAILFSS
+64 AIAILLSS

-95 VSWLNKILPAW
+95 LSWLNKILPAW
-106 IQIPLGNHERPQTLK
+106 AQIPLGNHERPQTLK
-121 QIQLDLSRKNQI
+121 QIQLDLSKKNQI
-133 FGETLPLNQNVK
+133 FGETLPLHQNAED
-145 NSFLLPVF
+145 SFLLPVL

-196 TGPDESFVISSLD
+196 TGPDESFVISPSLD
-209 GTSELQDISI
+209 GTSEPQDISI
-219 SLPLT
+219 PLSLT
-224 EVQRFEGATPSPGV
+224 EVQRFEGGTPSPGV
-238 WFDLH
+238 WFNLR

-248 GTAAI
+248 GTGAFA
-253 RYGYVVYYNPERR
+253 YGHIVYYNPERR

-271 LSWTSPNGQLPKWR
+271 LSWTSPNGQLPKWQ
-285 QVTGDGTKELVLD
+285 QVTGDGTKELVVD
-298 QTVDLEPHF
+298 QTIGLEPHL
-307 QVYQVKPLKLFLKPI
+307 QIYQVKPLKLFLKPI

-328 LESPALKDSAYQNAL
+328 LKSSAIKDSGYQNAL

-360 IKKQHKGVLSEAAQA
+360 IKKQRKGVLPEAAQA

-386 TKTQAEKIW
+386 TKTQAQKNW

-432 KVDKKRLWNRTVAA
+432 KADEKRLWNRTAAA
-446 LRVNPDRLEVQAWFA
+446 LRVNPNRREVQAWFA
-461 LILKVQQGEEHANS
+461 LILAVQQGEGHANS
-475 WLKAQPKITKDN
+475 WLKAQPKITKDD
-487 LAYIQGLLA
+487 LAYIQNLLA
-496 RLNIEGTSQISST
+496 SLNNQGASQISST

-516 TVQPITQVTNTDWLQ
+516 TVQPITQVSSTEWLQ
-531 ANSSADLKLTDNQV
+531 PNSSADLKLTDNQV

-553 FYDGK
+553 FNDGK
-558 RWLNSPFDNF
+558 GWLNSPFENF
-568 NPPKTDTA
+568 NPPKTDAA

-585 SSDPEIQIVV
+585 TSDPEIQIVV

-617 VLRLLAAG
+617 VLRLLVAG
-625 PKIPENQN
+625 PKTPENQN
-633 DVLQPK
+633 DVLKPK

-645 AALEWVQPSPITLRE
+645 AALEWVQPSPITLQQ
-660 LYQQNPQGVKVIL
+660 LHQQNPQGVKVML
-673 SSLWKSLQQ
+673 SSVWKSLQQ
-682 FDEVPGGAIPSFEQ
+682 SDEVPAGAIPSFEQ

-711 TNNARPEI
+711 TNNAQPEI
-719 ILTISAGAIASLNQL
+719 ILTISAGAIASLNQS
-734 TPESQGENPEQR
+734 TPEIQGENTEQR

-751 ILSDRNEVIY
+751 ILSDSNEVIY

-799 SEKNQRFE
+799 SDKNQRFE

>member
-1 MQNRPRKLTPKIS
+1 MANRSRKLTPKAS
-14 KENKPHAGMV
+14 KLNKPHAGAM
-24 KRVVKKRRKKLKRGS
+24 KRIAKKPQKKLKRGS
-39 WLSSM
+39 WLSST
-44 LVMSTTVTERS
+44 L
-55 RSRSVSQRS
+55 
-64 VGYAYAILFSS
+64 AIAILLSS

-106 IQIPLGNHERPQTLK
+106 AQIPLSKHEHPQTLK
-121 QIQLDLSRKNQI
+121 QIQLNLSKENKI
-133 FGETLPLNQNVK
+133 FGETLPLHQDAK

-158 CQSDCEELV
+158 CQSDCKQLV
-167 ELRVYE
+167 ELRVYQ

-196 TGPDESFVISSLD
+196 TGPEESFVISPLLD
-209 GTSELQDISI
+209 GTSEPQDISI
-219 SLPLT
+219 PLPLT
-224 EVQRFEGATPSPGV
+224 KVQRFDGGTPLSGV
-238 WFDLH
+238 WFNLR
-243 GQRQQ
+243 GQRQR
-248 GTAAI
+248 GTGAFA
-253 RYGYVVYYNPERR
+253 YGDIVYYNPERT

-285 QVTGDGTKELVLD
+285 QVTGDGTKELVVD
-298 QTVDLEPHF
+298 QTIGLEPYL

-328 LESPALKDSAYQNAL
+328 LQSPALKDSAYQNAL

-360 IKKQHKGVLSEAAQA
+360 IKKQRKGVLPEAAQA

-386 TKTQAEKIW
+386 TKTQADKNW

-432 KVDKKRLWNRTVAA
+432 KADKKRLWNRTAAA
-446 LRVNPDRLEVQAWFA
+446 LRVNPNRLEVQAWFA
-461 LILKVQQGEEHANS
+461 LILAVQQGEEHANS

-496 RLNIEGTSQISST
+496 RLNNQGIKSQISST

-516 TVQPITQVTNTDWLQ
+516 TVQPITQVTSTEWLQ
-531 ANSSADLKLTDNQV
+531 PNSPTNLKLTDNQV

-553 FYDGK
+553 FHDGK
-558 RWLNSPFDNF
+558 RWLNSPFENL
-568 NPPKTDTA
+568 NPPKTDAA
-576 KFLWKTLGI
+576 KFFWKTLGI
-585 SSDPEIQIVV
+585 TSDPEIQIVV

-617 VLRLLAAG
+617 ILRLLAAG
-625 PKIPENQN
+625 PKTPENQN
-633 DVLQPK
+633 NVLQPK

-645 AALEWVQPSPITLRE
+645 AALEWVQPSPITLQE
-660 LYQQNPQGVKVIL
+660 LHQQNPQGVKVML
-673 SSLWKSLQQ
+673 STVWQSLQQ
-682 FDEVPGGAIPSFEQ
+682 SGEVPAGAIPSFEQ

-711 TNNARPEI
+711 TNNAQPEI
-719 ILTISAGAIASLNQL
+719 ILTISAAAIASLNQP
-734 TPESQGENPEQR
+734 TSGIQGENTEQH

-761 TDFTGNDLQRL
+761 TDFTGNYFQRL

>member
-1 MQNRPRKLTPKIS
+1 MPNRSRKLTPKTS
-14 KENKPHAGMV
+14 KQNKPHAGMV
-24 KRVVKKRRKKLKRGS
+24 KRVVKKPQKKLKRGS

-44 LVMSTTVTERS
+44 LAMSTT
-55 RSRSVSQRS
+55 
-64 VGYAYAILFSS
+64 GCAYAILLSS

-88 FIFNPDQ
+88 FIFNPDE

-106 IQIPLGNHERPQTLK
+106 AQIPLGNHERPQTLK
-121 QIQLDLSRKNQI
+121 QIQLDLSKKNHI
-133 FGETLPLNQNVK
+133 FGETLPLHQNAED
-145 NSFLLPVF
+145 SFLLPVF
-153 QQRAN
+153 QQRPN

-196 TGPDESFVISSLD
+196 TGPDESFVISPSLD
-209 GTSELQDISI
+209 GTSEPQDISI
-219 SLPLT
+219 PLPLT
-224 EVQRFEGATPSPGV
+224 EVQRFEGGTPLPGV
-238 WFDLH
+238 WFNLR

-248 GTAAI
+248 GTDAIAFDVGAAI
-253 RYGYVVYYNPERR
+253 AYGYVVYYNPERT

-271 LSWTSPNGQLPKWR
+271 LSWTSPNGQLPKWQ
-285 QVTGDGTKELVLD
+285 QVTGDSTKELVVD
-298 QTVDLEPHF
+298 QTIGLEPHL

-328 LESPALKDSAYQNAL
+328 LKSSALKDYPYQNAL

-360 IKKQHKGVLSEAAQA
+360 IKKQHKGVLPEAAQA
-375 QMDLIRLHSQL
+375 QIDLIRLHSQL
-386 TKTQAEKIW
+386 TKTQAQKNW

-402 LADLIDGRWGKALQV
+402 LADLIDGRWEKALEV
-417 FEASPHNAQEIATLL
+417 FEASPHNAQEIVTLL
-432 KVDKKRLWNRTVAA
+432 KADEKRLWNRMAAA
-446 LRVNPDRLEVQAWFA
+446 LRVNPNRRELQAWFA
-461 LILKVQQGEEHANS
+461 LILAVQQGEGHANS

-496 RLNIEGTSQISST
+496 RLNSEGASQISST

-516 TVQPITQVTNTDWLQ
+516 TVQPITQVTNTEWLQ
-531 ANSSADLKLTDNQV
+531 PNSSADLKLTDNQ
-545 WYQVEVSA
+545 WYEVEVSA
-553 FYDGK
+553 FNDGK

-568 NPPKTDTA
+568 NLPKTSPA

-585 SSDPEIQIVV
+585 TSDPEIQIVV

-645 AALEWVQPSPITLRE
+645 AALEWVQPSPITLQQ
-660 LYQQNPQGVKVIL
+660 LHQQNPQGVKVML
-673 SSLWKSLQQ
+673 SSVWKSLQQ
-682 FDEVPGGAIPSFEQ
+682 SDEVPGGAIPSFEQ
-696 MQEKLGDWPVQVIDL
+696 MQEKLGNWPVQVIDL
-711 TNNARPEI
+711 TNNAQPEI
-719 ILTISAGAIASLNQL
+719 ILTISAGAIASLNQP
-734 TPESQGENPEQR
+734 TPEIQGENPEQR

-751 ILSDRNEVIY
+751 ILSDSNEVIY
-761 TDFTGNDLQRL
+761 TDFTGDSLQKL
-772 SAIAKLS
+772 SAFAKLS

-784 ALLVENA
+784 TLLVENA

>member
-1 MQNRPRKLTPKIS
+1 MAKRSRKLTPKAS
-14 KENKPHAGMV
+14 KGNQPHAGV
-24 KRVVKKRRKKLKRGS
+24 IKRVAKKPQKKLKRGS

-44 LVMSTTVTERS
+44 LAMSTT
-55 RSRSVSQRS
+55 
-64 VGYAYAILFSS
+64 GCAYAILLTSV
-75 ASLIMAFAWISVL
+75 SLIMAFAWISVL

-106 IQIPLGNHERPQTLK
+106 AQIPLGKHERPQTLK
-121 QIQLDLSRKNQI
+121 QIQLDLSKKNQI
-133 FGETLPLNQNVK
+133 FGETLPLNQDAE

-158 CQSDCEELV
+158 CESDCEELV

-183 SENYYYLATQLPV
+183 SENYYYLATQLPI
-196 TGPDESFVISSLD
+196 TGLEESFVISLLLD
-209 GTSELQDISI
+209 GTSEPQDINI

-224 EVQRFEGATPSPGV
+224 QVQPFESGTPSSGV
-238 WFDLH
+238 WFNLW

-248 GTAAI
+248 VTGANA
-253 RYGYVVYYNPERR
+253 YGYVVYYNPERT

-271 LSWTSPNGQLPKWR
+271 LSWSSPNGQFPKWQ
-285 QVTGDGTKELVLD
+285 QVTGDGTKELVVD
-298 QTVDLEPHF
+298 QTIGLEPHL
-307 QVYQVKPLKLFLKPI
+307 QLYQVKPLKLFLKPI
-322 QLEAIT
+322 ELEAIT
-328 LESPALKDSAYQNAL
+328 LKSPALKDLAYQNAL

-360 IKKQHKGVLSEAAQA
+360 IKKQRKGVLPEAAQA
-375 QMDLIRLHSQL
+375 QMDLIGLHSQL
-386 TKTQAEKIW
+386 TKTQADKNW
-395 ASPSQEV
+395 ASPSQQV

-417 FEASPHNAQEIATLL
+417 FEASPHNTQEIVTLL
-432 KVDKKRLWNRTVAA
+432 KADENRLWNRTVAA
-446 LRVNPDRLEVQAWFA
+446 LRVNPNRLDVQAWFA
-461 LILKVQQGEEHANS
+461 LILGVQRGEEHANS

-496 RLNIEGTSQISST
+496 KLNGGGRKSQISST

-516 TVQPITQVTNTDWLQ
+516 SVQPITQVINSEWLQ
-531 ANSSADLKLTDNQV
+531 PNSPADLKLRDNQV

-553 FYDGK
+553 FNDGK
-558 RWLNSPFDNF
+558 RWLNSPFENL
-568 NPPKTDTA
+568 NLPKTDAA

-585 SSDPEIQIVV
+585 TSDPEIQIVV
-595 WLPNGEQQITIAAIK
+595 WLPNGEQQISIATIK
-610 AVQLRGK
+610 AVQLQGK
-617 VLRLLAAG
+617 VLRLLAAS
-625 PKIPENQN
+625 PKISQNQN
-633 DVLQPK
+633 NLLQPK

-645 AALEWVQPSPITLRE
+645 AALEWVQPSPITLQE
-660 LYQQNPQGVKVIL
+660 LHQKNPQGVKVIL
-673 SSLWKSLQQ
+673 SSLWQSLQQ
-682 FDEVPGGAIPSFEQ
+682 SGEVPAGAIPSFEQ

-711 TNNARPEI
+711 TNNAQPEI
-719 ILTISAGAIASLNQL
+719 ILTISVEEIASLNLPKSRIQR
-734 TPESQGENPEQR
+734 ENTNKP

-751 ILSDRNEVIY
+751 ILSDQNKVIY
-761 TDFTGNDLQRL
+761 TDFTRNYLQKL

-779 GVQSL
+779 GGQSL

>member
-1 MQNRPRKLTPKIS
+1 MANRPRKLTPKAS
-14 KENKPHAGMV
+14 KQNKPHTGVM
-24 KRVVKKRRKKLKRGS
+24 KRVVKKPRKKLKGGS
-39 WLSSM
+39 WLSST
-44 LVMSTTVTERS
+44 L
-55 RSRSVSQRS
+55 
-64 VGYAYAILFSS
+64 AIAILVSS
-75 ASLIMAFAWISVL
+75 ATLIMAFAWISVL

-106 IQIPLGNHERPQTLK
+106 AQIPLGKHERPKTIK
-121 QIQLDLSRKNQI
+121 QIQLDLSQKNQI
-133 FGETLPLNQNVK
+133 FGETLPLHQDAK
-145 NSFLLPVF
+145 NSFLLPVL

-158 CQSDCEELV
+158 CQSDCKTLV
-167 ELRVYE
+167 EIRVYE

-183 SENYYYLATQLPV
+183 SENYYYLTTQLSV
-196 TGPDESFVISSLD
+196 TGPEESFVISPSLD
-209 GTSELQDISI
+209 GTLELQDISI
-219 SLPLT
+219 PLPLT
-224 EVQRFEGATPSPGV
+224 EVQRFDNGTPSPGV
-238 WFDLH
+238 WFNLW
-243 GQRQQ
+243 GKRQQ
-248 GTAAI
+248 GSGAI
-253 RYGYVVYYNPERR
+253 AYGHIVYYNPERT

-271 LSWTSPNGQLPKWR
+271 LSWTSPNGQLPKWQ
-285 QVTGDGTKELVLD
+285 QVTDDGTKELVID
-298 QTVDLEPHF
+298 GTIGLEPYL
-307 QVYQVKPLKLFLKPI
+307 QVYQVKPVKLLLKPI
-322 QLEAIT
+322 ELEAIS
-328 LESPALKDSAYQNAL
+328 LKSPALKDSAYQNAL
-343 SIARSGLW
+343 AIARSGLW

-360 IKKQHKGVLSEAAQA
+360 IKKQRKGVFPQTAQA

-386 TKTQAEKIW
+386 TKTQAQKKW

-402 LADLIDGRWGKALQV
+402 LANLIDGRWEKALQV
-417 FEASPHNAQEIATLL
+417 FEASPQNVQEIATLL
-432 KVDKKRLWNRTVAA
+432 KADKNRLWNRTATA
-446 LRVNPDRLEVQAWFA
+446 LRVNPNRLEVQAWFA
-461 LILKVQQGEEHANS
+461 LILAVQQGEEHVNS
-475 WLKAQPKITKDN
+475 WLKTQPKITKDN
-487 LAYIQGLLA
+487 LVYIQGLLA
-496 RLNIEGTSQISST
+496 RLNGEGASQISST

-516 TVQPITQVTNTDWLQ
+516 TVQPITQVTSSEWLQ
-531 ANSSADLKLTDNQV
+531 QNSSADLKLTDNQV

-553 FYDGK
+553 FNNGK
-558 RWLNSPFDNF
+558 RWLNSPFENL

-576 KFLWKTLGI
+576 KFFWKTLGI
-585 SSDPEIQIVV
+585 TSDPEIQIVV

-617 VLRLLAAG
+617 LRLLAAG

-633 DVLQPK
+633 DVIQPK

-645 AALEWVQPSPITLRE
+645 AALEWVQPSPITLQE

-682 FDEVPGGAIPSFEQ
+682 SGEVAAGAIPSFEQ
-696 MQEKLGDWPVQVIDL
+696 MQEKLGDWPIQVIDL
-711 TNNARPEI
+711 TNNGQPEI
-719 ILTISAGAIASLNQL
+719 ILTISAAAIASLNQSS
-734 TPESQGENPEQR
+734 PEEQR

-779 GVQSL
+779 DVQSL